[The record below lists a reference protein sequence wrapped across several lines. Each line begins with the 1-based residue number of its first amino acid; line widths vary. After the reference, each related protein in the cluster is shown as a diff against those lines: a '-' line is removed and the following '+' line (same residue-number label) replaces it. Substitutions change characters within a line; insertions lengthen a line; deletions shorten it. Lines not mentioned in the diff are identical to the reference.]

1 MEAKIKI
8 GDLVEDKHYGVGA
21 VVDMDNSPRGEW
33 VKASFPK
40 FSHLASSGV
49 ITLWNEHV
57 RELKI
62 ISKK

>member
-1 MEAKIKI
+1 MKVEI
-8 GDLVEDKHYGVGA
+8 GDLVEDRHYGLGA
-21 VVDMDNSPRGEW
+21 VVDADSSPHGEW

-40 FSHLASSGV
+40 FPHLAPGGV
-49 ITLWNEHV
+49 VTLWNEHV